1 MSSWSTRFRP
11 PIDLPDGRTITTLDD
26 ARAFIL
32 TLTEEAQQSKKWQHA
47 IEHLLLAADP
57 PCSGPW
63 IDFARIGMMRA
74 LLRNVPQQFN
84 HTPRDKKWGRRPL
97 KRDQR

>member
-1 MSSWSTRFRP
+1 MKGGWSTRFRP
-11 PIDLPDGRTITTLDD
+11 PIDLPDGRTIATLDD
-26 ARAFIL
+26 ARAFIF
-32 TLTEEAQQSKKWQHA
+32 TLTEEAQQSREWKIA

-74 LLRNVPQQFN
+74 LLRNVK
-84 HTPRDKKWGRRPL
+84 KKW
-97 KRDQR
+97 